1 VLIFT
6 AQVAEGCAT
15 AFSLIEILQKIFI
28 THIYY
33 IFTTQVAEGYATAFS
48 LMEFLQK
55 KLPRSFRMDLKF
67 PILFGVAQ
75 VLKGER
81 RHVCPEAS
89 CNSTLRPHTLVP

>member
-1 VLIFT
+1 MEFLQKKLPRALLIFT
-6 AQVAEGCAT
+6 T
-15 AFSLIEILQKIFI
+15 LIF
-28 THIYY
+28 THLVL

-81 RHVCPEAS
+81 RHIY
-89 CNSTLRPHTLVP
+89 LVN